1 MAPPQI
7 YHPFR
12 KWMLRQI
19 VYSTVAGVVAAEAFW
34 RLEAVPKVERRN
46 QVMKLIEEERKMK
59 RDAMELASLEQ
70 EFPSSGSYE
79 DLLPQ

>member
-12 KWMLRQI
+12 KWIVRQI
-19 VYSTVAGVVAAEAFW
+19 GYSTVVGIVAAEAFW

-46 QVMKLIEEERKMK
+46 EVR
-59 RDAMELASLEQ
+59 
-70 EFPSSGSYE
+70 
-79 DLLPQ
+79 